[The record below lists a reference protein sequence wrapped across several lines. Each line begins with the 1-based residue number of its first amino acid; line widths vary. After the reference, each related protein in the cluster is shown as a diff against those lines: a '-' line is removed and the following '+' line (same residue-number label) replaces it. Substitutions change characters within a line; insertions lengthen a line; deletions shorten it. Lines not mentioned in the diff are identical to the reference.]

1 MKYLLTI
8 YNTDEFVT
16 RMETDLKD
24 EFERAHQELQR
35 ELTASGELVDTQE
48 LSVTD
53 ARVVRTD
60 AHGVHVTDGPFTE
73 SKEFVG
79 GYYLVDVSGI
89 DRAVEL
95 AARFVEAR
103 FAPVEV
109 RALGA

>member
-16 RMETDLKD
+16 RMDADLKD
-24 EFERAHQELQR
+24 EFEQAHQEVQR
-35 ELTASGELVDTQE
+35 ELIANGELVETNE
-48 LSVTD
+48 LSVTN

-60 AHGVHVTDGPFTE
+60 AAGVHVTDGPFTE

-79 GYYLVDVSGI
+79 GYYLVDVASI

-95 AARFVEAR
+95 ASRFVEAR

>member
-1 MKYLLTI
+1 M
-8 YNTDEFVT
+8 
-16 RMETDLKD
+16 
-24 EFERAHQELQR
+24 
-35 ELTASGELVDTQE
+35 
-48 LSVTD
+48 TD

-60 AHGVHVTDGPFTE
+60 SGGRRDVTDGPFTE

-79 GYYLVDVSGI
+79 GYYLVDVASI

-109 RALGA
+109 RRLGPDTLTREGERTMLDVRTEDR